1 MTVVELLCLLVQVLW
16 NTIEVWSGRI
26 MTTSFSVFWERVLV
40 LLVQKMRVLE
50 RRVVVKCIGSLVGRA
65 KILTGQT
72 ALKVPTV

>member
-40 LLVQKMRVLE
+40 LLVQKNE
-50 RRVVVKCIGSLVGRA
+50 GVGKAR
-65 KILTGQT
+65 GC
-72 ALKVPTV
+72 